1 MAGLLDQFFGG
12 NPGQQ
17 GLLAGSMAMLNAGG
31 PSRTPVSFG
40 QALAQGWGAGQ
51 QAYQGAREFALKKQM
66 RDFQMQE
73 YISRLEEAKRKR
85 DEQRRRQQSQAMA
98 PQFGAVESVDQM
110 LPQDLTALSVPPP
123 GESAIQRFNNRAAK
137 PRVSKLLNPMLPAKR
152 LAPAIK
158 RNMLVNKPGI
168 GWPTR

>member
-1 MAGLLDQFFGG
+1 MAGFLDKFFDGE
-12 NPGQQ
+12 PRQQ
-17 GLLAGSMAMLNAGG
+17 GLLAGGMALLNAGG

-51 QAYQGAREFALKKQM
+51 QAYQNAQENALRTKLREARLQKLLADAEQ
-66 RDFQMQE
+66 RQ
-73 YISRLEEAKRKR
+73 R

-110 LPQDLTALSVPPP
+110 LPQDMTALSVPPP

-137 PRVSKLLNPMLPAKR
+137 PRVSKLLNPMLPAKQ

>member
-1 MAGLLDQFFGG
+1 MAGLLDRIFDGE
-12 NPGQQ
+12 PRQQ
-17 GLLAGSMAMLNAGG
+17 GLLAGGMAMLNAGG

-51 QAYQGAREFALKKQM
+51 QAYQGAQDYALKKKMQ
-66 RDFQMQE
+66 DLKIQE

-85 DEQRRRQQSQAMA
+85 DEQARRWQLQAPSA
-98 PQFGAVESVDQM
+98 TVEGLNTMRPEDM
-110 LPQDLTALSVPPP
+110 TALSVPPP

-137 PRVSKLLNPMLPAKR
+137 PRRAPAKL
-152 LAPAIK
+152 LAPAIT
-158 RNMLVNKPGI
+158 RNTLVNKPGI